1 MQNSMNFDI
10 QHPIHSIMLKLRRKL
25 ALRRLNKDLALLTDE
40 ELNDLLAEAGLQR
53 KDLFTSF
60 DGNAPHRR
68 LMSRM
73 LTHFGVDRE
82 QASQNNW
89 GDLVQAESQCTQ
101 CLGAG
106 RCQRWSDGRDTN
118 IAPNIFC
125 PNAALFEFI
134 RSVQARAAAAR
145 ARVYPYT
152 PDSPDSKAARVQA
165 AWNAI
170 RSQEGKPFWRL

>member
-1 MQNSMNFDI
+1 MQNSMTFDI
-10 QHPIHSIMLKLRRKL
+10 QHSIHSIMLKLRRKL
-25 ALRRLNKDLALLTDE
+25 ALRRLNKDLTLLTDE
-40 ELNDLLAEAGLQR
+40 ELNDLVAEAGLKR

-68 LMSRM
+68 LMSGM

-89 GDLVQAESQCTQ
+89 GDLVHAESQCAQ